1 MALPKTLEQGRA
13 SKAYEFASNA
23 KEKLSKY
30 DEYKSYTKKIPML
43 IKTNGLGAT
52 FAYMKSK
59 GGNTYNL
66 IHKQTFEWLS
76 ENELFEFEKNE
87 DFVKD
92 IISLKSD
99 KYRSVTIEVLALFT
113 WLRRFAEGLSKD

>member
-13 SKAYEFASNA
+13 SYAYDCARKGVALNS
-23 KEKLSKY
+23 S
-30 DEYKSYTKKIPML
+30 EYKSYTKKIPML

-52 FAYMKSK
+52 FAFIKSK
-59 GGNTYNL
+59 GGKTYNL
-66 IHKQTFEWLS
+66 IHEQTFEWLS
-76 ENELFEFEKNE
+76 ENKLFEFEKSE

-99 KYRSVTIEVLALFT
+99 KYRSATIEVLALFT
-113 WLRRFAEGLSKD
+113 WLRRFAEGLDNS